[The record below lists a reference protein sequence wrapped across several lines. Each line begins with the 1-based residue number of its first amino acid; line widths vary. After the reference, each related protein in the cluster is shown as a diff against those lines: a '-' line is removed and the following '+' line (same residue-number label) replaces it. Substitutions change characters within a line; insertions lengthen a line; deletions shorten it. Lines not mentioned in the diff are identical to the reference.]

1 MTLAAV
7 TAAASVPGI
16 SALEAAPALASVG
29 SAALGAAGF
38 DPAGAVM
45 SGQLLVSIPIALLA
59 GLVSFASP
67 CILPLVP
74 GYLGLVGSLVG
85 ERDGSR
91 RRLVGGVAL
100 FIAGFTL
107 VFVLGNAVVGAV
119 SSLLLQ
125 HGDALVRILG
135 VLLIVMGLVFVGQFS
150 FMQRVWRPQQV
161 KSGGLWAAP
170 LVGVVFA
177 LGWTPCSGP
186 TLAAISAL
194 TVTTGSA
201 WQGAVLGLAYALGL
215 GVPFLLLALGLGWAG
230 GSVAW
235 LRQHIRAINIA
246 GGAMLIAIG
255 ALMVTGAWNAIMQSL
270 QGWIASV
277 VTVI

>member
-1 MTLAAV
+1 ML
-7 TAAASVPGI
+7 
-16 SALEAAPALASVG
+16 
-29 SAALGAAGF
+29 
-38 DPAGAVM
+38 
-45 SGQLLVSIPIALLA
+45 SGQLLVSVPIALLA

-85 ERDGSR
+85 KDGGR
-91 RRLVGGVAL
+91 GRLIAGVSL

-107 VFVLGNAVVGAV
+107 VFVLGTAVVGAV
-119 SSLLLQ
+119 SSFLLVHADL
-125 HGDALVRILG
+125 LVRILG
-135 VLLIVMGLVFVGQFS
+135 VVLILLGLVFVGQFS
-150 FMQRVWRPQQV
+150 FLQKIWKPQQV
-161 KSGGLWAAP
+161 KAGGMWAAP
-170 LVGVVFA
+170 VVGVVFA

-186 TLAAISAL
+186 TLAAIGAL

-201 WQGAVLGLAYALGL
+201 WQGAILGLAYALGL
-215 GVPFLLLALGLGWAG
+215 GIPFLLIALGLGWAG
-230 GSVAW
+230 GAVAW
-235 LRQHIRAINIA
+235 LRRHIRLVNIL

-255 ALMVTGAWNAIMQSL
+255 LLMVTGAWNAIMQSL

>member
-1 MTLAAV
+1 MSDALALVAPAFD
-7 TAAASVPGI
+7 AAA
-16 SALEAAPALASVG
+16 
-29 SAALGAAGF
+29 F
-38 DPAGAVM
+38 DPAGAVL
-45 SGQLLVSIPIALLA
+45 SGQLLVSVPIALLA

-85 ERDGSR
+85 DGQR
-91 RRLVGGVAL
+91 GRGRLVAGVAL

-107 VFVLGNAVVGAV
+107 VFVLGTAIVGGA
-119 SSLLLQ
+119 SSFLLQ
-125 HGDALVRILG
+125 YSDVIVRVLG
-135 VLLIVMGLVFVGQFS
+135 VVLILLGLVFVGQFS
-150 FMQRVWRPQQV
+150 FLQRVWKPQQV
-161 KSGGLWAAP
+161 KAGGLWAAP
-170 LVGVVFA
+170 VVGVVFA

-201 WQGAVLGLAYALGL
+201 WQGAILGLAYALGL
-215 GVPFLLLALGLGWAG
+215 GIPFLLIALGIGWAG
-230 GSVAW
+230 GAVAW
-235 LRQHIRAINIA
+235 LRRHIRAVNIA

-255 ALMVTGAWNAIMQSL
+255 VLMVTGAWNAIMQSL

-277 VTVI
+277 VTII

>member
-1 MTLAAV
+1 MSLAV
-7 TAAASVPGI
+7 
-16 SALEAAPALASVG
+16 PALAPPASI
-29 SAALGAAGF
+29 AALGAAVF
-38 DPAGAVM
+38 DPAGAVL
-45 SGQLLVSIPIALLA
+45 SGQLLVSVPIALLA

-85 ERDGSR
+85 DKEGGR
-91 RRLVGGVAL
+91 RRLVAGVAL
-100 FIAGFTL
+100 FIGGFTL
-107 VFVLGNAVVGAV
+107 VFVLGTAIVGAA
-119 SSLLLQ
+119 SSFLLQ
-125 HGDALVRILG
+125 YADLLVRILG
-135 VLLIVMGLVFVGQFS
+135 IVLIILGLVFVGQFS
-150 FMQRVWRPQQV
+150 FLQRIWKPQQV
-161 KSGGLWAAP
+161 KSGGMWAAP
-170 LVGVVFA
+170 VVGVVFA

-215 GVPFLLLALGLGWAG
+215 GIPFLLIALGLGWAG
-230 GSVAW
+230 GAVAW
-235 LRQHIRAINIA
+235 LRRNIRLVNIL
-246 GGAMLIAIG
+246 GGAMLIVIG
-255 ALMVTGAWNAIMQSL
+255 LLMATGAWNAIMQSL

>member
-1 MTLAAV
+1 MSLAV
-7 TAAASVPGI
+7 SVLTASGP
-16 SALEAAPALASVG
+16 L
-29 SAALGAAGF
+29 ALGAADVAAF
-38 DPAGAVM
+38 DPAGAVL
-45 SGQLLVSIPIALLA
+45 SGQLLVSVPIALLA

-85 ERDGSR
+85 DKEGGRG
-91 RRLVGGVAL
+91 RLIAGVSL

-107 VFVLGNAVVGAV
+107 VFVLGNAIVGAA
-119 SSLLLQ
+119 SAFLLQ
-125 HGDALVRILG
+125 HADLLVRILG
-135 VLLIVMGLVFVGQFS
+135 IVLILLGLVFVGQFS
-150 FMQRVWRPQQV
+150 FMQRIWKPQQV
-161 KSGGLWAAP
+161 QSGGMWAAP
-170 LVGVVFA
+170 VVGVVFA

-201 WQGAVLGLAYALGL
+201 WQGALLGLAYALGL
-215 GVPFLLLALGLGWAG
+215 GIPFLLIALGLGWAG
-230 GSVAW
+230 GAVAW
-235 LRQHIRAINIA
+235 LRRHIRAVNIA
-246 GGAMLIAIG
+246 GGAMLILIG
-255 ALMVTGAWNAIMQSL
+255 LLMVTGAWNAIMQSL

>member
-1 MTLAAV
+1 MSPTAPLAASLLPL
-7 TAAASVPGI
+7 AA
-16 SALEAAPALASVG
+16 
-29 SAALGAAGF
+29 F
-38 DPAGAVM
+38 DPAGAVL
-45 SGQLLVSIPIALLA
+45 SGQLLVSVPIALLA

-85 ERDGSR
+85 KDGGR
-91 RRLVGGVAL
+91 GRLIAGVSL

-107 VFVLGNAVVGAV
+107 VFV
-119 SSLLLQ
+119 
-125 HGDALVRILG
+125 
-135 VLLIVMGLVFVGQFS
+135 GQFS
-150 FMQRVWRPQQV
+150 FLQKIWKPQQV
-161 KSGGLWAAP
+161 KAGGMWAAP
-170 LVGVVFA
+170 VVGVVFA

-186 TLAAISAL
+186 TLAAIGAL

-201 WQGAVLGLAYALGL
+201 WQGAILGLAYALGL
-215 GVPFLLLALGLGWAG
+215 GIPFLLIALGLGWAG
-230 GSVAW
+230 GAVAW
-235 LRQHIRAINIA
+235 LRRHIRLVNIL

-255 ALMVTGAWNAIMQSL
+255 LLMVTGAWNAIMQSL

>member
-1 MTLAAV
+1 ML
-7 TAAASVPGI
+7 
-16 SALEAAPALASVG
+16 
-29 SAALGAAGF
+29 
-38 DPAGAVM
+38 
-45 SGQLLVSIPIALLA
+45 SGQLLVSVPIALLA

-85 ERDGSR
+85 DKETGRG
-91 RRLVGGVAL
+91 RLAAGVAL

-107 VFVLGNAVVGAV
+107 VFVLGNAIVGAA
-119 SSLLLQ
+119 SSFLLQ
-125 HGDALVRILG
+125 YSDLLVRILG
-135 VLLIVMGLVFVGQFS
+135 VVLILLGLVFVGQFS
-150 FMQRVWRPQQV
+150 FMQRIWKPQQV
-161 KSGGLWAAP
+161 KSGGMWTAP
-170 LVGVVFA
+170 VVGVVFA

-201 WQGAVLGLAYALGL
+201 WQGAVLGFAYALGL
-215 GVPFLLLALGLGWAG
+215 GIPFLLIALGLGWASG
-230 GSVAW
+230 AVAW
-235 LRQHIRAINIA
+235 LRRHIRPINIL

-255 ALMVTGAWNAIMQSL
+255 VLMVTGAWNAIMQSL

-277 VTVI
+277 VTII

>member
-1 MTLAAV
+1 ML
-7 TAAASVPGI
+7 
-16 SALEAAPALASVG
+16 
-29 SAALGAAGF
+29 
-38 DPAGAVM
+38 
-45 SGQLLVSIPIALLA
+45 SGQLLVSVPIALLA

-85 ERDGSR
+85 KDGGR
-91 RRLVGGVAL
+91 GRLVAGVAL

-107 VFVLGNAVVGAV
+107 VFVLGTAVVGAA
-119 SSLLLQ
+119 SSFLLQ
-125 HGDALVRILG
+125 HADLLVRILG
-135 VLLIVMGLVFVGQFS
+135 AVLIVLGLVFVGQFS
-150 FMQRVWRPQQV
+150 FLQRIWKPQQV
-161 KSGGLWAAP
+161 KSGGMWAAP
-170 LVGVVFA
+170 VVGVVFA

-215 GVPFLLLALGLGWAG
+215 GVPFLLIALGLGWAG
-230 GSVAW
+230 GAVAW
-235 LRQHIRAINIA
+235 LRRHIRLVNIL

-255 ALMVTGAWNAIMQSL
+255 LLMVTGAWNAIMQSL

-277 VTVI
+277 VTII

>member
-1 MTLAAV
+1 MSFD
-7 TAAASVPGI
+7 AAA
-16 SALEAAPALASVG
+16 
-29 SAALGAAGF
+29 F
-38 DPAGAVM
+38 DPAGAVL
-45 SGQLLVSIPIALLA
+45 SGQLLVSVPIALLA

-85 ERDGSR
+85 GKDGGR
-91 RRLVGGVAL
+91 RRLIAGVSL

-107 VFVLGNAVVGAV
+107 VFVLGTAVVGAA
-119 SSLLLQ
+119 SSFLLQ
-125 HGDALVRILG
+125 HADLLVRILG
-135 VLLIVMGLVFVGQFS
+135 VVLIALGLVFVGQFS
-150 FMQRVWRPQQV
+150 FLQRVWKPQQV
-161 KSGGLWAAP
+161 KSGGMWAAP
-170 LVGVVFA
+170 VVGVVFA

-201 WQGAVLGLAYALGL
+201 GQGAILGLAYALGL
-215 GVPFLLLALGLGWAG
+215 GIPFLLIALGLGWAG
-230 GSVAW
+230 GAVAW
-235 LRQHIRAINIA
+235 LRRHIRAVNIA
-246 GGAMLIAIG
+246 GGAMLVAIG
-255 ALMVTGAWNAIMQSL
+255 LLMVTGAWNAIMQSL